1 MLDPKLIRNETE
13 KVSKN
18 LIKRQNDFDLADFID
33 AEESSRKYQTE
44 IETLRSKKNKLSKE
58 MGTADLDQAL
68 KKETIKKVNVINE
81 SLKVSETKFEQLSAD
96 VK

>member
-18 LIKRQNDFDLADFID
+18 LIKRQNDFDLANFID
-33 AEESSRKYQTE
+33 AEESSREIQTE

-58 MGTADLDQAL
+58 IGKADIDQAL
-68 KKETIKKVNVINE
+68 KI
-81 SLKVSETKFEQLSAD
+81 AD
-96 VK
+96 KA